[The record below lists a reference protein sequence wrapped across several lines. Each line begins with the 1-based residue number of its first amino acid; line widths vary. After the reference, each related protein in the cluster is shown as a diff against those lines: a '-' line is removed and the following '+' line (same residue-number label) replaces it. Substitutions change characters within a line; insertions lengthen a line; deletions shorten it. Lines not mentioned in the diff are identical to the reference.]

1 MDSPRI
7 AIAML
12 DCGRGARRRAA
23 LRPALRLPRWL
34 LWITGARPRA

>member
-7 AIAML
+7 AMAML
-12 DCGRGARRRAA
+12 DCGRGARRRTVRHLAV
-23 LRPALRLPRWL
+23 RLPRWL